1 MDHEQPGERL
11 QPSLL
16 PWPGARLQETAGSI
30 PACTWTVGGAGY
42 GPIVPS
48 PATDRAPPAP
58 SQLQSTAKQQVADAF
73 LPAEPR
79 AAYNAC
85 GCRQDCGRDTGQEAP
100 FLISSKETPALRQA
114 AGEPSLADG
123 EGAQTAIGAADGC
136 RVALRSQHCITC
148 SIGPTAQPLREI
160 FGDQSS
166 GGILADPFGGVERV
180 VASPDCCVPTVPQCQ
195 QRAGGEN
202 RPIPQLSSHPSTQA
216 LRPLSGFTRAA
227 SPLQRRAFETST
239 GQAQQGF

>member
-1 MDHEQPGERL
+1 MLPGHREAPGTLGCWTAGGHGTPPSSQTPSMSGCCFFRLHHQAVDHEQPGERL

-16 PWPGARLQETAGSI
+16 PWPRARLQETAGST
-30 PACTWTVGGAGY
+30 PACTWTVWGAGY

-58 SQLQSTAKQQVADAF
+58 SQLQSTAKQQVADAL

-85 GCRQDCGRDTGQEAP
+85 GRRQDCGRDTGQEALFP
-100 FLISSKETPALRQA
+100 ISSKETPALRQA
-114 AGEPSLADG
+114 AGEPSLANG

-136 RVALRSQHCITC
+136 CVALRSQHCTTC

-166 GGILADPFGGVERV
+166 GGILADPFGGVE
-180 VASPDCCVPTVPQCQ
+180 
-195 QRAGGEN
+195 
-202 RPIPQLSSHPSTQA
+202 
-216 LRPLSGFTRAA
+216 
-227 SPLQRRAFETST
+227 
-239 GQAQQGF
+239 